1 MTRIGQNPA
10 KSIKHVVKPARVTA
24 ALITYIPFLSG
35 YYSQSLDVL
44 KVCLNS
50 LRVHADRP
58 FDLMVFDNASCKE
71 VVKYLQ
77 DEAAGGRIRFLV
89 LSEKNI
95 GKVGAWNF
103 IFSAAPG
110 QYIAYSDSDV
120 YFFPNWLSRHLEIFE
135 TFPEVGTVSGLPR
148 RGRRTFYANTIR
160 RASDLTDT
168 TFEEGKFIPDEW
180 IIDHARSLGK
190 LDTVE
195 NDLSKMDYRIT
206 RNSVSSY
213 ATATHFQFMIKKE
226 TVLPYLPFPYDR
238 PMGDSVAHLDRAV
251 DGSDLLRLAVTERAV
266 KHLGNMLDEQTV
278 SQLPSDVMEGAHH
291 GTAEQLTGKGDSLL
305 LWKPVQWVLL
315 RIYDWIFNIYY
326 GAKSEQ

>member
-1 MTRIGQNPA
+1 MVRIGQNPA
-10 KSIKHVVKPARVTA
+10 KSIQHVVKPARVTA
-24 ALITYIPFLSG
+24 AVITYIPFLSG
-35 YYSQSLDVL
+35 YYAQSLDVL

-50 LRVHADRP
+50 LRAHADVP
-58 FDLMVFDNASCKE
+58 FDLMVFDNASCE
-71 VVKYLQ
+71 RVVRYLQ

-110 QYIAYSDSDV
+110 QFIAYADSDV
-120 YFFPNWLSRHLEIFE
+120 YFFPGWLSRHLKVFE
-135 TFPEVGTVSGLPR
+135 AFPEVGTVSGLPR

-160 RASDLTDT
+160 QASSLPDI

-190 LDTVE
+190 LETVDE
-195 NDLSKMDYRIT
+195 DLSKIDYRIT

-226 TVLPYLPFPYDR
+226 TVLPFLPFPYDR
-238 PMGDSVAHLDRAV
+238 PMGESVAHLDRAV

-266 KHLGNMLDEQTV
+266 KHLGNTLDEQTV
-278 SQLPSDVMEGAHH
+278 SQLPSKVMEGAHR
-291 GTAEQLTGKGDSLL
+291 GATEQLIRKVNPLF
-305 LWKPVQWVLL
+305 LWKPVQWVLH
-315 RIYDWIFNIYY
+315 RIYDRIFNIYY
-326 GAKSEQ
+326 GAKK

>member
-1 MTRIGQNPA
+1 MPRIGQNPA
-10 KSIKHVVKPARVTA
+10 KSIQRVAKPAKITA
-24 ALITYIPFLSG
+24 AIITYIPFLSG
-35 YYSQSLDVL
+35 YYAQSLDVL

-50 LRVHADRP
+50 LRNHADAP
-58 FDLMVFDNASCKE
+58 FDLMVFDNASCDK
-71 VVKYLQ
+71 VVQYLQ
-77 DEAAGGRIRFLV
+77 DEAAEGHINLLV

-110 QYIAYSDSDV
+110 QFIAYADSDV
-120 YFFPNWLSRHLEIFE
+120 YFFPGWLSRHLEIFE
-135 TFPEVGTVSGLPR
+135 AFPEVGTVSGLPR

-160 RASDLTDT
+160 HALDMPNIM
-168 TFEEGKFIPDEW
+168 FEEGKFIPDEW

-195 NDLSKMDYRIT
+195 NDLSNIDYRIT

-226 TVLPYLPFPYDR
+226 TVLPFLPFPYDR
-238 PMGDSVAHLDRAV
+238 PMGDSVAHLDRAI
-251 DGSDLLRLAVTERAV
+251 DGSNLLRLAVSERAV
-266 KHLGNMLDEQTV
+266 KHLGNTLDEKAV
-278 SQLPSDVMEGAHH
+278 SQLPSVVMESVHYGV
-291 GTAEQLTGKGDSLL
+291 AEQLVGKDNPFF
-305 LWKPVQWVLL
+305 LWKPVQWVLH

-326 GAKSEQ
+326 GAKSD